1 MFNINFYLTQVDPLN
16 REKDSAVDSFFDEIQ
31 YYSNPDLLRKD
42 LKNLKSSNL
51 IIIDYSSKRFDPIIF
66 TKKIKSFS
74 NDTAVILIMGDRKR
88 AAEAYKVG
96 ADDYIIKPLNLE
108 RLHKAVKNIN
118 HRREQT

>member
-1 MFNINFYLTQVDPLN
+1 
-16 REKDSAVDSFFDEIQ
+16 
-31 YYSNPDLLRKD
+31 LRKD

-74 NDTAVILIMGDRKR
+74 KDAAVILIMGDRKR

-108 RLHKAVKNIN
+108 RLHKSVKNIK